1 MNEKTL
7 EIKMNE
13 IKDSK
18 KCLQWWL
25 DRIKAKR
32 PLLECL
38 TNVVTINDVANVIL
52 ACGASPVMA
61 DAADEVPDFVNIASG
76 VIINVGSMINRGSY
90 EIAMRYAQE
99 YGKPVVIDPVGVGA
113 AKPHTTLTMALLR
126 RYPCAVIRGNASEIR
141 TVAEG
146 AGMTKGV
153 DAAADDAVTD
163 ETIPARLAVVKAV
176 ANRWHCT
183 VAMSGAIDLIS
194 DGKNSYACRN
204 GVSWMSNVTGT
215 GCSLTGLTAAFA
227 AVAEKA
233 EMAEAA
239 AYATAMM
246 GMAGEIAYDKAKSLG
261 LGSFRVYLIDALS
274 MILQH
279 DVQPRLEIL

>member
-1 MNEKTL
+1 
-7 EIKMNE
+7 MNE

-18 KCLQWWL
+18 KCLQSWL
-25 DRIKAKR
+25 ERIQQRR

-76 VIINVGSMINRGSY
+76 VVINVGTMQNRGSY

-99 YGKPVVIDPVGVGA
+99 YGKPVVLDPVGVGA
-113 AKPHTTLTMALLR
+113 AKARTTVTNALLR
-126 RYPCAVIRGNASEIR
+126 RYPCAIIRGNASEIR
-141 TVAEG
+141 TLAEG
-146 AGMTKGV
+146 AGETKGV
-153 DAAADDAVTD
+153 DAAVGDAVTE

-194 DGKNSYACRN
+194 DGKVSYACRN
-204 GVSWMSNVTGT
+204 GVPWMSNVTGT
-215 GCSLTGLTAAFA
+215 GCSLTGLTGAFA
-227 AVAEKA
+227 AVAEKS

-246 GMAGEIAYDKAKSLG
+246 GMAGEAAYVKAKSLG

-274 MILQH
+274 TILEQ
-279 DVQPRLEIL
+279 DVQPRLELL